1 MSLNRI
7 VICLVILVSLNISG
21 KMYADQTLP
30 LDPNYTI
37 PGVVTDQ
44 FTVFTIP
51 TVAKPAYGIPMT
63 DSVFGTSVTR
73 IVGDSGTTVSWA
85 GPPSGSGTWGLN
97 ARHHYSKDQPW
108 NADGTLI
115 AIQNNGTA
123 GDLYLDGHTYKPRYK
138 VYSGKGDDRWHP
150 KLPNVR
156 INVSGTTLEWVDVT
170 TGTRL
175 RTWTLPFSATFGP
188 YEGNPSFDGRFVVLS
203 TSTGS
208 SSCVVDMDPQPPL
221 APYPYKRIGPVYAGA
236 YYPGS
241 NKSDCNSAD
250 LDWISISP
258 SGKYCVAA
266 YDNSCVNHLRV
277 FDVNSSTLE
286 ISPRPM
292 PADSLECYC
301 HTDATQGWIY
311 HLAHADM
318 TLDPFDSNEDV
329 LVGQIRSSN
338 YCPLTNNEGVALGQ
352 VVMVRLKD
360 NKVIRGTT
368 PGNESTVHHV
378 STRSYNRPG
387 WAYASYYTSGQRYSG
402 EVIGVKLDGSGFTE
416 RYVHHHS
423 DEITYEAEVHAVPS
437 TDGRR
442 VIFASDWV
450 KYGTGGTT
458 TNFQGYVM
466 DTTPVGDLTHSG
478 WVDMT
483 DLAVFASHWLEEGCA
498 TPDWCS
504 GGDLDRSGSVSFEDL
519 KLFTEEWLAGNY

>member
-51 TVAKPAYGIPMT
+51 TVAKPAYGIPMI
-63 DSVFGTSVTR
+63 DPVFGTSVTR

-138 VYSGKGDDRWHP
+138 VYSTKGDDRWHP
-150 KLPNVR
+150 TLPNVR
-156 INVSGTTLEWVDVT
+156 INVRSSGTVLEWVDVT
-170 TGTRL
+170 TGTQL
-175 RTWTLPFSATFGP
+175 RTWTLPFSADGLGSG
-188 YEGNPSFDGRFVVLS
+188 EGNPSFDGRFVVLS

-236 YYPGS
+236 YYPGGDGS
-241 NKSDCNSAD
+241 EF
-250 LDWISISP
+250 DWISVSA
-258 SGKYCVAA
+258 SGKYCVVA
-266 YDNSCVNHLRV
+266 YDKPNVNHLRV
-277 FDVNSSTLE
+277 FDVNSSTLA

-292 PADSLECYC
+292 PVDSLECYC
-301 HTDATQGWIY
+301 HSGDANATQGWIY

-318 TLDPFDSNEDV
+318 TLDPFDSNEDI
-329 LVGQIRSSN
+329 LVGQARSST
-338 YCPLTNNEGVALGQ
+338 YCPLTNKEGVALGQ
-352 VVMVRLKD
+352 VITVRLKD

-378 STRSYNRPG
+378 STRSYDRPG
-387 WAYASYYTSGQRYSG
+387 WAYASYYTSGKRYSG
-402 EVIGVKLDGSGFTE
+402 EVVGVKLDGSGYTE

-423 DEITYEAEVHAVPS
+423 TESTYEVEVHAVPS
-437 TDGRR
+437 PDGRR
-442 VIFASDWV
+442 VIFASDWM
-450 KYGTGGTT
+450 KYGTGGSS
-458 TNFQGYVM
+458 TNFQGYVV

-478 WVDMT
+478 WVDMR
-483 DLAVFASHWLEEGCA
+483 DLAKFANDWLSTGCI
-498 TPDWCS
+498 TPDWCGGTDLNSS
-504 GGDLDRSGSVSFEDL
+504 GTVDNVDLAIMAQN
-519 KLFTEEWLAGNY
+519 WLAGN